1 MKATIWHNP
10 RCSKSRETLALLH
23 DAGAD
28 VTVLEYLKQPL
39 SPEQLKRILAK
50 AGITPRQVLRDKEAG
65 AAALKE
71 GSDEQIV
78 AAMML
83 DPILIERP
91 LVETDKGAVLARP
104 PELVRTIL

>member
-10 RCSKSRETLALLH
+10 RCSKSREALTLLQ

-28 VTVLEYLKQPL
+28 VAVFEYLKQPL
-39 SPEQLKRILAK
+39 SPDELRRILAK
-50 AGITPRQVLRDKEAG
+50 AGIAPRQVLRDKETG
-65 AAALKE
+65 AAALKDA
-71 GSDEQIV
+71 SDDQIV
-78 AAMML
+78 DAMML

-91 LVETDKGAVLARP
+91 LVETQKGAVLARP